1 MNGECFS
8 CSRTAICRETSVERI
23 LTDYTCPLY
32 RGVEEPVYMARVQI
46 RAFFGPVQAAE
57 AILNRTEIEGEE
69 VNASRGRP

>member
-1 MNGECFS
+1 
-8 CSRTAICRETSVERI
+8 
-23 LTDYTCPLY
+23 
-32 RGVEEPVYMARVQI
+32 MARVQI